1 MKRWGLWIVMPLAVM
16 AAIAGWNYVAL
27 QRPLS
32 SALGADPRNDGV
44 GVIAHYGWFVNPD
57 VLVFDLRD
65 VSGNN
70 SEADVLRSL
79 LQFAQ
84 AMQNANFGTVILAYK
99 GHARFM
105 LKGSYFKQLG
115 VEFSYQNPV
124 YTLRTLPE
132 HVYNL
137 DGTPAFG
144 TWSGGLLGVVGH
156 QMEDLNSFGKQW
168 FLEEAVRDQ

>member
-1 MKRWGLWIVMPLAVM
+1 MKRWWKWILAPIAVVVVV
-16 AAIAGWNYVAL
+16 AGWNYIAL

-32 SALGADPRNDGV
+32 SALSADPRNEGIGV
-44 GVIAHYGWFVNPD
+44 LTHYEWYVNPD

-65 VSGNN
+65 VSGDN

-84 AMQNANFGTVILAYK
+84 AMQNNDFDTVVLAYK
-99 GHARFM
+99 GNPRFM
-105 LKGSYFKQLG
+105 LKGAYFKQLG

-124 YTLRTLPE
+124 YTLRTLPA

-144 TWSGGLLGVVGH
+144 TWTGGWLGVVGH
-156 QMEDLNSFGKQW
+156 QMEDLNAFGRRW
-168 FLEEAVRDQ
+168 FLTDAVNDQ

>member
-1 MKRWGLWIVMPLAVM
+1 MLAAV
-16 AAIAGWNYVAL
+16 AGWNYVAL
-27 QRPLS
+27 QLPLS
-32 SALGADPRNDGV
+32 STLHADPRNEGV
-44 GVIAHYGWFVNPD
+44 GVFAHYEWFVNPD
-57 VLVFDLRD
+57 VLVFDLR
-65 VSGNN
+65 SIAGSN

-79 LQFAQ
+79 LQYAE
-84 AMQNANFGTVILAYK
+84 AMQSDDFGTVILAYK
-99 GHARFM
+99 GHPRFM

-144 TWSGGLLGVVGH
+144 TWSGGLLSVVGH
-156 QMEDLNSFGKQW
+156 QMEDLNAFGRKW
-168 FLEEAVRDQ
+168 FLTEAAMSQ